1 MEIKMEKTIVDEAL
15 MARILDRITH
25 EILEKHTDTSKLC
38 LVGIKTR
45 GVHIAKRLHD
55 RIKKFSG
62 LNLPLG
68 ELDITLYRDDL
79 TQVADQPQMK
89 ATTIG
94 FDINGMDVVL
104 VDDVL
109 YTGRTVRCALDAL
122 IDFGR
127 PRRIELLVMVDRG
140 HRELPVRADF
150 VGKNVPTADDDIIH
164 VHIKEHDGDDRIV
177 HNIGGQ
183 KK

>member
-1 MEIKMEKTIVDEAL
+1 MEKIIVDEVS
-15 MARILDRITH
+15 MAKTLDRVAH
-25 EILEKHTDTSKLC
+25 EILEKHNDTKNLC

-62 LNLPLG
+62 LDLPLG

-79 TQVADQPQMK
+79 TEVADQPQMK
-89 ATTIG
+89 ATSIG
-94 FDINGMDVVL
+94 FDINGKDVIIA
-104 VDDVL
+104 DDVL

-122 IDFGR
+122 IDYGR
-127 PRRIELLVMVDRG
+127 PRRIELMVMVDRG

-150 VGKNVPTADDDIIH
+150 VGKNVPTAADDIIH
-164 VHIKEHDGDDRIV
+164 VHIKEHDGDDMVV

-183 KK
+183 NNRK

>member
-1 MEIKMEKTIVDEAL
+1 MEKTIVDESL

-62 LNLPLG
+62 LDLPLG

-164 VHIKEHDGDDRIV
+164 VHIKEHDGDDCIV
-177 HNIGGQ
+177 HNVGGQ

>member
-1 MEIKMEKTIVDEAL
+1 MEKTIVDEAL

-25 EILEKHTDTSKLC
+25 EILEKHTATNKLC

-94 FDINGMDVVL
+94 FDINGMDVIL

-140 HRELPVRADF
+140 HRELPIHADIC
-150 VGKNVPTADDDIIH
+150 GKNVPTKKSEVIE
-164 VHIKEHDGDDRIV
+164 VRVEELDGKDEVVICERDA
-177 HNIGGQ
+177 
-183 KK
+183 